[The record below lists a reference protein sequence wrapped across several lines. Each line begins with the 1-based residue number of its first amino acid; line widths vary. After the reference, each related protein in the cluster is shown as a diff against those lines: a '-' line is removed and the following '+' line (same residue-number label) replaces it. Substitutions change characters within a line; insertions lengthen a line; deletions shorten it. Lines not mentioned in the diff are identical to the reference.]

1 MHSVYIFGAIKGEFM
16 TTLTQT
22 EAINPATGESLGN
35 IPQNIVS
42 DVRESVAKIRLA
54 QIVWAQSSFSDR
66 GKHLRKMQQ
75 HLVEHGEEYSRIIAA
90 DNGKSLA
97 DAYMTE
103 ISSAVLAFDYYI
115 KHSTRVLR
123 PRRVRGSHIFS
134 LLTRNRLQHVPM
146 GVIGII
152 SPWNYP
158 LAIPMHEIL
167 MALISGNGLIY
178 KAASETQM
186 VGQIIQKIID
196 AGELPKDLFI
206 QVNIPGRVAGDAFL
220 EAGIDKLFFT
230 GSVTVGKQ
238 LMQKAAETL
247 TPVSLELGGN
257 DPMIICAEANLKK
270 AANGA
275 IWAGFSNS
283 GQSCAGV
290 ERIYVH
296 RDVYKPFLKI
306 LKKKV
311 EKLRVGD
318 PANTDIHIGTMTTA
332 KQQESVRR
340 VLKQALEQGA
350 VVAAISQI
358 DESVTQALPATVLVE
373 VNHQMAVMREETFGP
388 VLGVMPFKNI
398 DEAIQLANDSD
409 LGLTASVWTKNH
421 RLGRKIAAQL
431 EAGVVTIN
439 NHLISH
445 GIPNLPW
452 GGFKQS
458 GIGRTHGELGLL
470 EMTKPRVIVND
481 YLPLNKQFYWTPVS
495 GFVYRRWVGFIMMV
509 GGAWQFKLRG
519 LLKLIFGFKK
529 L

>member
-1 MHSVYIFGAIKGEFM
+1 M
-16 TTLTQT
+16 TLLTHT

-35 IPQNIVS
+35 IPQNNIS
-42 DVRESVAKIRLA
+42 DIKESVKKIKLA
-54 QIVWAQSSFSDR
+54 QIAWAHLSFSER
-66 GKHLRKMQQ
+66 GKYLRQMQQ
-75 HLVEHGEEYSRIIAA
+75 HLVAHGEEYARVITA
-90 DNGKSLA
+90 DNGKTLA

-115 KHSTRVLR
+115 KHSSRVLR
-123 PRRVRGSHIFS
+123 PRRIKGSHIFS
-134 LLTRNRLQHVPM
+134 LFTRNRLQHVPL

-167 MALISGNGLIY
+167 MALMSGNGVLY

-196 AGELPKDLFI
+196 AGELPQGLFI
-206 QVNIPGRVAGDAFL
+206 QVNVPGRMAGDAFL

-230 GSVTVGKQ
+230 GSVSVGKQ
-238 LMQKAAETL
+238 LMEKAAKTL

-257 DPMIICAEANLKK
+257 DPMIICADANLKK

-275 IWAGFSNS
+275 IWAGLSNS
-283 GQSCAGV
+283 GQSCAGI

-318 PANTDIHIGTMTTA
+318 PAKKENHIGVMTTSR
-332 KQQESVRR
+332 QQEAVRKT
-340 VLKQALEQGA
+340 LKQALEQGA
-350 VVAAISQI
+350 EVAAISQI
-358 DESVTQALPATVLVE
+358 DESVDQALPATVLVE
-373 VNHQMAVMREETFGP
+373 VNHQMTVMREETFGP

-398 DEAIQLANDSD
+398 DEAIDLANDSD
-409 LGLTASVWTKNH
+409 LGLTASIWTKNH
-421 RLGRKIAAQL
+421 RLGRKIAAEL
-431 EAGVVTIN
+431 EVGVVTIN

-445 GIPNLPW
+445 GFPNLPW

-470 EMTKPRVIVND
+470 EMTEPRVIVND
-481 YLPLNKQFYWTPVS
+481 YLPLNKQFYWTPVP
-495 GFVYRRWVGFIMMV
+495 GFVYRRWVGFFMMV
-509 GGAWQFKLRG
+509 GGTWQFKMRG
-519 LLKLIFGFKK
+519 FLKLIFGIRK

>member
-1 MHSVYIFGAIKGEFM
+1 M
-16 TTLTQT
+16 TTLTHT
-22 EAINPATGESLGN
+22 EGINPATGESLGN
-35 IPQNIVS
+35 IPQNMAS
-42 DVRESVAKIRLA
+42 DVRESVRKIRLA
-54 QIVWAQSSFSDR
+54 QISWAQSSFSDR

-75 HLVEHGEEYSRIIAA
+75 HLVEHGEAYARIISA
-90 DNGKSLA
+90 DNGKTLA

-103 ISSAVLAFDYYI
+103 ISSAVLAFDYHI
-115 KHSTRVLR
+115 KHAARVLR
-123 PRRVRGSHIFS
+123 TRRIKGSHIFS
-134 LLTRNRLQHVPM
+134 LFTRNRLQQVPR

-167 MALISGNGLIY
+167 MALMAGNGLLY
-178 KAASETQM
+178 KAASESQS
-186 VGQIIQKIID
+186 VGQIIQKIVD
-196 AGELPKDLFI
+196 AGELPQDLFI

-230 GSVTVGKQ
+230 GSVAVGKK
-238 LMQKAAETL
+238 LMQKAAESL

-257 DPMIICAEANLKK
+257 DPMIICNDANLKK

-283 GQSCAGV
+283 GQSCAGI
-290 ERIYVH
+290 ERVYVH

-311 EKLRVGD
+311 EKLKVGN
-318 PANTDIHIGTMTTA
+318 PASKDTHIGVMTTA

-340 VLKQALEQGA
+340 VLKQAIDQGA

-358 DESVTQALPATVLVE
+358 DESISQALPATVLVD
-373 VNHQMAVMREETFGP
+373 VNHQMALMREETFGP

-409 LGLTASVWTKNH
+409 LGLTASIWTKNH

-458 GIGRTHGELGLL
+458 GVGRTHGELGLL
-470 EMTKPRVIVND
+470 EMTEPRVIVND
-481 YLPLNKQFYWTPVS
+481 YLPLNKQFYWTPVP
-495 GFVYRRWVGFIMMV
+495 GFVYRRWIGFIMIV
-509 GGAWQFKLRG
+509 GGTWQFKLRG
-519 LLKLIFGFKK
+519 LLKFIFGFKK